1 MGVSIRARIAREDEV
16 DIIELSASAYQPVLE
31 IGLVR
36 SERESALLATERR
49 DDEQIHQMP
58 HRLARDGLGILPF
71 ENVIGVLKRTGSNEP
86 LITATVAERK
96 RARGLP

>member
-1 MGVSIRARIAREDEV
+1 
-16 DIIELSASAYQPVLE
+16 
-31 IGLVR
+31 
-36 SERESALLATERR
+36 
-49 DDEQIHQMP
+49 MP
-58 HRLARDGLGILPF
+58 HRIARDGLGILPF